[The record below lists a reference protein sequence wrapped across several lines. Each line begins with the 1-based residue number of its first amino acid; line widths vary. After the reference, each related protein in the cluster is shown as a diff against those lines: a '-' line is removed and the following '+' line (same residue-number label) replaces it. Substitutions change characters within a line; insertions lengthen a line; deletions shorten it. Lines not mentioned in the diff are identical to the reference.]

1 MAKGRQQL
9 LVQQRLANGLVRDLS
24 REALF
29 TSSDP
34 SVVSVADGVAH
45 ALGEGLAKVRV
56 EAAGQVAS
64 VDVVVGPK
72 PSGARLSFV
81 ADVLPV
87 LGRAGCRK
95 RRLSRQAEGT
105 ERIFRSRFSHSIR
118 RPTFGRS

>member
-29 TSSDP
+29 SSSDP

-87 LGRAGCRK
+87 LGRAGCANGACHAK
-95 RRLSRQAEGT
+95 PKGQN
-105 ERIFRSRFSHSIR
+105 
-118 RPTFGRS
+118 

>member
-1 MAKGRQQL
+1 MSAVALGQAAESRAEPVSVFPAEVDLVPKGRQQL

-29 TSSDP
+29 SSSDP

-64 VDVVVGPK
+64 VDVVGGSK

-81 ADVLPV
+81 AAVLPV
-87 LGRAGCRK
+87 LGPAGFANG
-95 RRLSRQAEGT
+95 S
-105 ERIFRSRFSHSIR
+105 S
-118 RPTFGRS
+118 